1 MKGKVINE
9 QPMNVV
15 DVKESLEK
23 IKERDNGLNFRAQ
36 KTLDYIQSTH
46 KLSVKQAKELSAA
59 LEKLGISRLKEV
71 HIHKLIDT
79 LPTAEDDVNCILQ
92 GYTLNLKKD
101 DMKKIAETI
110 KGFVD
115 KA

>member
-9 QPMNVV
+9 KPMNVAEV
-15 DVKESLEK
+15 QESLEQ

-36 KTLDYIQSTH
+36 KTLDYIQSNH
-46 KLSVKQAKELSAA
+46 KLSSKHAKELYDA

-71 HIHKLIDT
+71 HINKLIDT
-79 LPTAEDDVNCILQ
+79 LPTAEDDVNCVLQ